1 MTSQIN
7 PNNINGAYPVA
18 GQDNNSQGFRDNFTN
33 TSTNFQFAA
42 QEITALQNQAILNS
56 QLSGGANLTV
66 QNNMLNS
73 PLSNALVS
81 DFAYVDVSLGT
92 LTGTVNVN
100 FAAGHYQSVTTG
112 GNISVAFSNWP
123 ISGQHGKVTLTVNT
137 TLNGSTGMPFTMQL
151 PTAVNVNT
159 TGVTGLNW
167 GNTNIMHFPAV
178 GSYSFTFS
186 TASNGANIRIDEDNI
201 VLRPFNGSNETLAD
215 GAAASLAVTTSYIPV
230 SAINQAFTCPD
241 GVRGQIKVFAVVPGN
256 IIGGNS
262 VVSVSNASWGS
273 GNVGNITFSA
283 AGDSCILQHGV
294 GRWYVIGSNNAT
306 LS

>member
-33 TSTNFQFAA
+33 TSTNFQYAA
-42 QEITALQNQAILNS
+42 QEITALQNSAVLNS

-100 FAAGHYQSVTTG
+100 YASGHYQSVTTG
-112 GNISVAFSNWP
+112 GDISLAFSNWP
-123 ISGQHGKVTLTVNT
+123 ISGQYGEVTLSVTATN
-137 TLNGSTGMPFTMQL
+137 NGSTGMPFTMTL
-151 PTAVNVNT
+151 PAAVNINNT
-159 TGVTGLNW
+159 GIVGLNW
-167 GNTNIMHFPAV
+167 GNTNVMHFPAV
-178 GSYSFTFS
+178 GTYDFTFS
-186 TASNGANIRIDEDNI
+186 TSNNGANIRIDENNI
-201 VLRPFNGSNETLAD
+201 ILRPFNGSNETLID
-215 GAAASLAVTTSYIPV
+215 GGAASLAVTTSYIPV
-230 SAINQAFTCPD
+230 SPIDQTFTCPD

-256 IIGGNS
+256 LIGGNS
-262 VVSVSNASWGS
+262 VVSVSNASWGNS
-273 GNVGNITFSA
+273 NVGNITFNA
-283 AGDSCILQHGV
+283 AGDACTLQHGY
-294 GRWYVIGSNNAT
+294 GRWYIIGSNNVEI
-306 LS
+306 S